1 MTHMFIPGPVDVAP
15 EVMQAMTKP
24 MIPHRSK
31 EFDELFKRT
40 GEGMQKVYLT
50 QNRVFQPPASGS
62 GMQEA
67 AMRNLV
73 DKDVLVCT
81 NGAFADRWFEVAVC
95 NGKQAV
101 RLSAEWGS
109 VHTPDMLREVLKVR
123 HYEAVAIVHNETS
136 TGAEN
141 PVKELSAV
149 IHEVSPD
156 TLVLVDAVSSL
167 AGTRIE
173 TDAWGLDFVLT
184 SSQKCLA
191 LPPGMSFA
199 AVSDRAMAKAATVP
213 NRGWY
218 FDLLLLEKHRIK
230 DSTAMTPTMQILFG
244 LDFQLERIF
253 AEGLENRWARHAAM
267 GERVRAWGF
276 EHDMPPLTDLKYA
289 SKTVSTLKNTRGLD
303 VSALNA
309 FLKTRGM
316 RIANGYGSLKDKTI
330 RIAHMGET
338 NMGHIEELLAAM
350 EDFLKQS

>member
-40 GEGMQKVYLT
+40 GEGMKKVFLT
-50 QNRVFQPPASGS
+50 ENRVFQPPASGS

-67 AMRNLV
+67 AIRNLV
-73 DKDVLVCT
+73 DNDVLVCT
-81 NGAFADRWFEVAVC
+81 NGAFADRWFSVAVS
-95 NGKQAV
+95 NGKQTT
-101 RLSAEWGS
+101 RLDAEWGK
-109 VHTPDMLREVLKVR
+109 VHTPDMLREALRAR

-141 PVKELSAV
+141 PMKELAETV
-149 IHEVSPD
+149 REVSPD
-156 TLVLVDAVSSL
+156 TLIMVDAVSSL
-167 AGTRIE
+167 GGAKIE
-173 TDAWGLDFVLT
+173 TDVWGLDFVLT

-199 AVSDRAMAKAATVP
+199 AVSDRALAKAATVP

-230 DSTAMTPTMQILFG
+230 DSTAMTPAMQLLNG

-253 AEGLENRWARHAAM
+253 AEGLENRWARHSAM
-267 GERVRAWGF
+267 GERVRAWGMA
-276 EHDMPPLTDLKYA
+276 HDLPPLTEPRYS
-289 SKTVSTLKNTRGLD
+289 SKTVSTLRNDRNMD
-303 VSALNA
+303 VSALNN

-316 RIANGYGSLKDKTI
+316 RIANGYGALKDKTI

-338 NMGHIEELLAAM
+338 TMADIDELLAAM
-350 EDFLKQS
+350 EDYFKQ

>member
-40 GEGMQKVYLT
+40 GEGMKKVYLT
-50 QNRVFQPPASGS
+50 ENRVFQPPASGS

-81 NGAFADRWFEVAVC
+81 NGAFADRWFEVAVS

-109 VHTPDMLREVLKVR
+109 VHTPDMLREALKER

-141 PVKELSAV
+141 PLKELSAV

-167 AGTRIE
+167 AGAKIE

-230 DSTAMTPTMQILFG
+230 DSTAMTPAMQLLFG

-253 AEGLENRWARHAAM
+253 AEGLENRWARHTAM
-267 GERVRAWGF
+267 GERVRSWGF
-276 EHDMPPLTDLKYA
+276 EHDMPPLTDLRYA
-289 SKTVSTLKNTRGLD
+289 SKTVSTLKNTRGMD

-338 NMGHIEELLAAM
+338 NMGHIDELLAAM